1 MQKIKRRPHSS
12 LAKTAFITSQGLYCY
27 KVMTFGLK
35 NTGATYQRLVKCM
48 FSQQIG
54 INVEVYVDDML
65 VKSNDE
71 VDHLDDLRETF
82 NTLRKYKMKLNPTK
96 CVFAISSGK
105 FLGFM
110 ISQRGIEA
118 NPDKIKATLEIK
130 SVKTMKE
137 VHNLMGKVAALNR
150 FASRETEKCLPF
162 FKV

>member
-1 MQKIKRRPHSS
+1 
-12 LAKTAFITSQGLYCY
+12 
-27 KVMTFGLK
+27 
-35 NTGATYQRLVKCM
+35 
-48 FSQQIG
+48 
-54 INVEVYVDDML
+54 
-65 VKSNDE
+65 
-71 VDHLDDLRETF
+71 
-82 NTLRKYKMKLNPTK
+82 
-96 CVFAISSGK
+96 
-105 FLGFM
+105 M